1 MDLISSESVTENIR
15 VRALPAYQAD
25 HSSPEQDRFLFSYH
39 IIIKN
44 ESDVPVTLK
53 SRSWKIINAE
63 GDEHEVR
70 GSGVV
75 GETPT
80 VKPGE
85 YYEYDS
91 FSILDTPFGTMEGF
105 YIFERED
112 GDIIKVSVAR
122 FYLATNA
129 EASESRV

>member
-1 MDLISSESVTENIR
+1 MNLISSESVTESIR
-15 VRALPAYQAD
+15 VQAFPAYQTD
-25 HSSPEQDRFLFSYH
+25 HSSPDQNRFLYSYH

-44 ESDVPVTLK
+44 ESDATVTLK
-53 SRSWKIINAE
+53 NRCWKIINAE

-80 VKPGE
+80 LKVGE
-85 YYEYDS
+85 SYEYDS

-112 GDIIKVSVAR
+112 GDTVKVEVAR

-129 EASESRV
+129 ESVH

>member
-1 MDLISSESVTENIR
+1 MDFISSEVVTEGIR

-25 HSSPEQDRFLFSYH
+25 HSSPEQNRYLFSYH
-39 IIIKN
+39 IIIHN
-44 ESDVPVTLK
+44 ESEGNVTLK
-53 SRSWKIINAE
+53 SRYWKSINAE

-80 VKPGE
+80 ITPGE
-85 YYEYDS
+85 FYEYDS
-91 FSILDTPFGTMEGF
+91 FSILDTPFGTMEGY
-105 YIFERED
+105 YIFERDD
-112 GDIIKVSVAR
+112 GDIIKVEVKR

-129 EASESRV
+129 DVSLT

>member
-1 MDLISSESVTENIR
+1 MDFISSEAITEGIR
-15 VRALPAYQAD
+15 VRAVPSYQAD
-25 HSSPEQDRFLFSYH
+25 HSSPDQSRFLYSYH

-44 ESDVPVTLK
+44 ESNVAVTLK
-53 SRSWKIINAE
+53 SRCWKIINAE

-80 VKPGE
+80 IPPGD

-112 GDIIKVSVAR
+112 GDIVKCQVGR

-129 EASESRV
+129 ETSV

>member
-1 MDLISSESVTENIR
+1 MDFISSEVVTEKIR

-25 HSSPEQDRFLFSYH
+25 HSSPEQNRYLFSYH
-39 IIIKN
+39 IIIHN
-44 ESDVPVTLK
+44 ESEVDVTLK
-53 SRSWKIINAE
+53 SRCWKIINAE

-80 VKPGE
+80 IAPGE
-85 YYEYDS
+85 FYEYDS
-91 FSILDTPFGTMEGF
+91 FSILDTPFGTMEGY
-105 YIFERED
+105 YILERDD
-112 GDIIKVSVAR
+112 GDVIKVEVAR

-129 EASESRV
+129 NMSSLT

>member
-1 MDLISSESVTENIR
+1 MDFISSESVTEKIR
-15 VRALPAYQAD
+15 VRAVPAYQAD
-25 HSSPEQDRFLFSYH
+25 HSSPDQSRFLYSYH

-44 ESDVPVTLK
+44 ESNAAITLK
-53 SRSWKIINAE
+53 SRCWKIINAE

-80 VKPGE
+80 IKPGE
-85 YYEYDS
+85 FYEYDS

-112 GDIIKVSVAR
+112 GDVIKADVAR

-129 EASESRV
+129 ETIV

>member
-1 MDLISSESVTENIR
+1 MDFISSESVTEDIR
-15 VRALPAYQAD
+15 IRAIPAYQAD
-25 HSSPEQDRFLFSYH
+25 HSSPDQNRFLFSYH

-44 ESDVPVTLK
+44 ESKVPVTLK
-53 SRSWKIINAE
+53 SRCWKIINAE

-80 VKPGE
+80 IGPGE
-85 YYEYDS
+85 FYEYDS

-105 YIFERED
+105 YIFERKD
-112 GDIIKVSVAR
+112 GDIVKASVGR

-129 EASESRV
+129 EVIV